1 VLTPIESAKFKR
13 DLKRVVKRGKAI
25 GRLKL
30 IVQTLLEE
38 KPLPPRHRNHLLVGN
53 WKGFYE
59 CHIEPDWLLIYQID
73 DENKTLSLAR
83 TGTHADLFD
92 E

>member
-1 VLTPIESAKFKR
+1 MLTPIESAKFKR

>member
-1 VLTPIESAKFKR
+1 VLSPIESAKFKR
-13 DLKRVVKRGKAI
+13 DRKRIVKRGKDL
-25 GRLKL
+25 GRL
-30 IVQTLLEE
+30 IMVIQTILEE

-59 CHIEPDWLLIYQID
+59 CHIEPDWLLIYQVD
-73 DENKTLSLAR
+73 DDNKTLSLVR
-83 TGTHADLFD
+83 TGTHSDLFD